1 MTHSRYTRN
10 RITVSSDDTAGAVM
24 GLGCFGAFAV
34 MAVAWAT
41 HIVWVIGKL
50 AGPAGVTGG
59 QVLLG
64 FLGSF
69 IPPVGVIHGVMIW
82 CGAGF

>member
-1 MTHSRYTRN
+1 MTHNRYKV
-10 RITVSSDDTAGAVM
+10 TVHSDDLGAAVM
-24 GLGCFGAFAV
+24 GVGCLGAFAV

-82 CGAGF
+82 FGAGF